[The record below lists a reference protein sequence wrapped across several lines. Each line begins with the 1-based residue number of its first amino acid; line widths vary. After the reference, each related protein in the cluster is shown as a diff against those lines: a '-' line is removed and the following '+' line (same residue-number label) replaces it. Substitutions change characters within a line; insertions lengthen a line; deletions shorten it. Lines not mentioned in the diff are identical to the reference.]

1 MKRSWVAA
9 VVAVLLASLVS
20 ALTACAAR
28 HEGSKGDGPKAHET
42 TSPSGVQAMAHSAPS
57 PSEKLSDSDCAAM

>member
-42 TSPSGVQAMAHSAPS
+42 TSPEDGNRSGGGNGGNGGY
-57 PSEKLSDSDCAAM
+57 